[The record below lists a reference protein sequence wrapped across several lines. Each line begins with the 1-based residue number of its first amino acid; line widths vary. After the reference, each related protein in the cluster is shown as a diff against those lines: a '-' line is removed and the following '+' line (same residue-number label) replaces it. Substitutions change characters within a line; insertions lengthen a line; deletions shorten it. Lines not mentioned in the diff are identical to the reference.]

1 MFENNNSKVLF
12 FTQLNHFISSNFRYI
27 SSLKNKQL
35 NVVLSQ
41 YTSEFK
47 KNMHIAYP
55 VMLGQLGH
63 VLVGLADNLMVGQLG
78 AAPLAAVSLA
88 NSIIFIALSL
98 GIGFTFAITPLIAEA
113 DGENNVKKGRSY
125 FQHGMLLSTVLGIF
139 LFIALVLIEPILH
152 KMNQPEEVVALAIP
166 YFKIVAFSMIPLLV
180 FQGLKQFADGLS
192 FTKYAMKATI
202 VANIINVGFNYVLIY
217 GIWFFPKLGIE
228 GAGYGTLISRFAMV
242 FFLLYI
248 LKSKTVFIPYFS
260 SFSFS
265 EIKKSVLKRV
275 FNLGYPTA
283 LQMFF
288 EVSIF
293 GAGVLLSGVLGTNS
307 PAANQIAL
315 NLASMTFM
323 IAVGLGVAATIRVGN
338 QKGLKNYKELR
349 RISISIFLLMIVIDL
364 FFALGFILTKDI
376 LPTFYIDN
384 IEVVET
390 ASLLIIIAGFF
401 QLSDG
406 IQAVVLGALR
416 GLQDVKAPML
426 ITFVAYWIIG
436 FPICYYLGLHTELK
450 TTGIWIGLLVSLTA
464 SAIMLYIRF
473 HKITNTLIKTK
484 HNELT

>member
-1 MFENNNSKVLF
+1 
-12 FTQLNHFISSNFRYI
+12 
-27 SSLKNKQL
+27 
-35 NVVLSQ
+35 
-41 YTSEFK
+41 
-47 KNMHIAYP
+47 
-55 VMLGQLGH
+55 
-63 VLVGLADNLMVGQLG
+63 
-78 AAPLAAVSLA
+78 
-88 NSIIFIALSL
+88 
-98 GIGFTFAITPLIAEA
+98 
-113 DGENNVKKGRSY
+113 
-125 FQHGMLLSTVLGIF
+125 
-139 LFIALVLIEPILH
+139 
-152 KMNQPEEVVALAIP
+152 
-166 YFKIVAFSMIPLLV
+166 
-180 FQGLKQFADGLS
+180 
-192 FTKYAMKATI
+192 
-202 VANIINVGFNYVLIY
+202 
-217 GIWFFPKLGIE
+217 
-228 GAGYGTLISRFAMV
+228 
-242 FFLLYI
+242 
-248 LKSKTVFIPYFS
+248 
-260 SFSFS
+260 
-265 EIKKSVLKRV
+265 
-275 FNLGYPTA
+275 
-283 LQMFF
+283 MFF

-307 PAANQIAL
+307 QAANQIAL